1 MSRLYLNDDWKFTPE
16 FSEQFLMQQSD
27 GTSLEKVRLP
37 HTCKE
42 LPYHYFSEDEYQ
54 MVCGYQKVIFA
65 KEEWK
70 GKTLLLTIDG
80 AAHYAEV
87 YLNGEKCGE
96 HYSGYTAFTLDI
108 SEKLIWDKDNVLT
121 IKVDSRESLN
131 IPPFGHVIDYMTYG
145 GIYRDVYLEIKEA
158 VYLEDVFVKP
168 EVSGKI
174 CSEIRLAGDM
184 EKAGAEDNK
193 NMQIKQSVYLEDEL
207 VGQSETL
214 LKNWKEQGNNLEEK
228 LNVDGKHLTIEG
240 FVENVT
246 LWDVENPVLYQVK
259 TELICDGVVIDVHN
273 VKVGFRSAEFKTDGF
288 YLNGKKLKI
297 RGLNRHQCYPY
308 VGYAM
313 PQSMQEYDVDILKK
327 ELGLNAVRTSHY
339 PQSHYFIDRCDEIGL
354 LVFTEFPGWQHIG
367 DEAWK
372 EQAVRNVEEMIV
384 QYRNHPSIILW
395 GVRINES
402 VDDEEFYTRTNALAH
417 QLDPTRQ
424 TGGVRCIKKSQLL
437 EDVYTYNEFV
447 HDGIQ
452 PGCEPK
458 KKVTSDNNKP
468 YLISEYNGHMF
479 PTKSFDGEDH
489 RVEHALRHARVL
501 DSVASYEDIC
511 GSFGWCMAD
520 YNTHKD
526 FGSGD
531 RICYHGVLDMFR
543 NPKLAA
549 AVYACQ
555 QEKEVILE
563 VGSSMDIGEH
573 PASRRG
579 EVWVFSNAD
588 SVRMYKNGRFLKE
601 YKPKNEKYAHLKAS
615 PILIDDYIGNGII
628 ENETYP
634 EKQAKIITEALNH
647 IALYGYNQIPA
658 KIIWKAVQCFV
669 RYRMTIDEVVGLYT
683 KYVGDWGGKVTEFR
697 FEAIKD
703 GKVVKTVTKTPMKKM
718 GLKATIS
725 SQVLEEKSS
734 YDVAAV
740 RVQAV
745 DESENILYFCGEP
758 LKLSVEG
765 PIELIGPDVI
775 SLKGGMA
782 GIYVKSTGE
791 SGSAVLTIS
800 NPQLGERKI
809 PFEVKVTK

>member
-1 MSRLYLNDDWKFTPE
+1 MSRIYLNDDWKFTPE
-16 FSEQFLMQQSD
+16 FSELFLKQQID
-27 GTSLEKVRLP
+27 GSVLENVRLP
-37 HTCKE
+37 HTCRE
-42 LPYHYFSEDEYQ
+42 LPFHYFSEEEYQ

-70 GKTLLLTIDG
+70 GKTLLLTMDG
-80 AAHYAEV
+80 AAHYAKV
-87 YLNGEKCGE
+87 YINGEECGE

-108 SEKLIWDKDNVLT
+108 SDKLKWNEENVIT

-145 GIYRDVYLEIKEA
+145 GIYRDVYLDIKEA
-158 VYLEDVFVKP
+158 IYMEDIFVKP
-168 EVSGKI
+168 EVSGKLV
-174 CSEIRLAGDM
+174 SEITLAG
-184 EKAGAEDNK
+184 EGISK
-193 NMQIKQSVYLEDEL
+193 
-207 VGQSETL
+207 
-214 LKNWKEQGNNLEEK
+214 EK
-228 LNVDGKHLTIEG
+228 LKVRQVVSLKGDVISKKESSWENADNNCFIFENI
-240 FVENVT
+240 VENVT
-246 LWDVENPVLYQVK
+246 LWDVENPVLYQVV
-259 TELICDGVVIDVHN
+259 TELVCDEKVVDVHT
-273 VKVGFRSAEFKTDGF
+273 VKIGFRSAEFKTDGF

-313 PQSMQEYDVDILKK
+313 PQSMQEYDADILKK

-372 EQAVRNVEEMIV
+372 EQAVRNVEEMII

-402 VDDEEFYTRTNALAH
+402 VDDEAFYTCTNALAH

-447 HDGIQ
+447 HDGTL

-468 YLISEYNGHMF
+468 YMISEYNGHMF
-479 PTKSFDGEDH
+479 PTKSFDCEDH

-555 QEKEVILE
+555 QDEEVILE

-588 SVRMYKNGRFLKE
+588 SVKMYKNDKLLKE
-601 YKPKNEKYAHLKAS
+601 YKPKSEKFESLKAS
-615 PILIDDYIGNGII
+615 PILIDDYIGDGII
-628 ENETYP
+628 QNEKYP
-634 EKQAKIITEALNH
+634 AKQAKIITEALNH
-647 IALYGYNQIPA
+647 IALYGYGQLPP
-658 KIIWKAVQCFV
+658 KIIWKAFQCFV
-669 RYRMTIDEVVGLYT
+669 RYRMTMDEVVGLYT
-683 KYVGDWGGKVTEFR
+683 KYVGDWGGTATEFK

-703 GKVVKTVTKTPMKKM
+703 GQVVKTVIKTPMNKI
-718 GLKATIS
+718 GLKTTIS
-725 SQVLEEKSS
+725 SHVLEEKNS
-734 YDVAAV
+734 YDVSAI

-745 DESENILYFCGEP
+745 DEFENILYFCGEP

-765 PIELIGPDVI
+765 PIALIGPDVI

-782 GIYVKSTGE
+782 GVYVKSVGE
-791 SGSAVLTIS
+791 SGNAVLKIS
-800 NPQLGERKI
+800 NPQLGEVKI
-809 PFEVKVTK
+809 NFNVKGQE